1 MVEVNCVPLKLTF
14 SKLCAWPRADDFGNP
29 NGLLSLLLTSVTE
42 GEIKSPVVGET
53 ELGSR
58 DHG

>member
-1 MVEVNCVPLKLTF
+1 MVEVNCVPLKLMF
-14 SKLCAWPRADDFGNP
+14 SKLCAWPRAGALGNP

-42 GEIKSPVVGET
+42 GERTSPVVGEN

-58 DHG
+58 DQG

>member
-1 MVEVNCVPLKLTF
+1 MVEVNCVPLKLMF
-14 SKLCAWPRADDFGNP
+14 SKLCAWPRADALGNP

-42 GEIKSPVVGET
+42 GDRTSPVVGET

-58 DHG
+58 DQG